1 MSLAADH
8 HLLALPFEGRVLVPQ
23 FAGTDDVTVREPL
36 GISAVLDEELAE
48 DCIVGIHE
56 IPLVHELILEEIS
69 VSGIGDLD
77 LAHHLADNNLEVLV
91 VDLHTLE
98 TVDRLNLVDD
108 ILLSLDRSENIQ
120 DVGR

>member
-8 HLLALPFEGRVLVPQ
+8 HLLALPFEGRVLIPQ

-48 DCIVGIHE
+48 DCIVGITG
-56 IPLVHELILEEIS
+56 IAFDAELILYEIS
-69 VSGIGDLD
+69 VSLMGDVD
-77 LAHHLADNNLEVLV
+77 FAHHLADNDLEVLV

-108 ILLSLDRSENIQ
+108 IFLSLDRSENIQ